1 MSRPAPARPSTRP
14 GGGSPFPA
22 LVGYALRTCLP
33 PKRRIAMLVPCVAA
47 VVFGLLVRV
56 ADGTPTED
64 FARVASLA
72 LFGLVLPVT
81 TLIVGDAVLGA
92 EVRRG
97 SFTFTWMSPV
107 PGWQIV
113 VARWLAGTAIA
124 GIGLAVS
131 FALSAEAAGAGRS
144 AGPVAVAALFGA
156 AAYIAIFMAIGVIAQ
171 RAAVWSLAFVFLVER
186 LLGAA
191 LSGIAQLSPT
201 WEARAAFVG
210 LADVQASLH
219 RDGIPH
225 GNAALVRLTLIT
237 AVAMAVTVR
246 RITRLK
252 MAGSSD

>member
-1 MSRPAPARPSTRP
+1 MSDRTPLAAPRRPT
-14 GGGSPFPA
+14 GGSALPA
-22 LVGYALRTCLP
+22 LTGYALRTCLP

-47 VVFGLLVRV
+47 VVFGLLVRA
-56 ADGTPTED
+56 ADGTPTDD
-64 FARVASLA
+64 FARVAALA

-92 EVRRG
+92 EIRRG

-113 VARWLAGTAIA
+113 VARWLAGTAIS

-131 FALSAEAAGAGRS
+131 FALAAEAAGAPDS
-144 AGPVAVAALFGA
+144 AAPVAVAAIFGA
-156 AAYIAIFMAIGVIAQ
+156 AAYVAVFMAIGAIAQ

-201 WEARAAFVG
+201 WEARAAYVG

-225 GNAALVRLTLIT
+225 GNAALVRLALIT
-237 AVAMAVTVR
+237 AVAMAITIR
-246 RITRLK
+246 RVPRLK
-252 MAGSSD
+252 MAGTSD